1 MFTQLQTPLP
11 VHVIG
16 KGAGLAFAV
25 IDYGAEHNLIWVTAL
40 DDGGEIWCAPNPKVR
55 VAENWSLGRS
65 RDSIAGVDSLAAPE
79 GDTP

>member
-40 DDGGEIWCAPNPKVR
+40 DEGGEIWCAPNPNVR

-65 RDSIAGVDSLAAPE
+65 RDSIAGADSLAAPE